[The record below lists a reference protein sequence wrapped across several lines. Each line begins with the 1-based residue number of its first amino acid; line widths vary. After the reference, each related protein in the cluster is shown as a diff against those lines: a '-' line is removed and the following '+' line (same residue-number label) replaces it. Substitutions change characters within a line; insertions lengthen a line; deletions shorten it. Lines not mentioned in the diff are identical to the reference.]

1 MREDMPTRIL
11 KGNPDPYYALEKDQ
25 KEWAPDIDENKKKGT
40 VDERKEFF
48 VRNKYAVL
56 LENKNDLSTLMTE
69 RTKPQVNISI
79 NGLTMSEEAARKLQ
93 AKVQNIVARVFER
106 HQSESQNEQ
115 RDIQKPRKESRI
127 EKIKVSSN
135 IYGLTSLDNEE
146 IGNGVEEVVD
156 MMRVEEEIIDD
167 IGISPAEPINKCVFV
182 SSPYPVHDF
191 GHVPDWRTVN
201 QPLPQ
206 TYALLW
212 TEDTMKLEV
221 KNRPDLSSDLV
232 AVKLETASNITWEK
246 MITAWNFRRG
256 GIDTVT
262 VFGGQHH
269 GPVERIVRTG
279 CDYTNTL
286 VFGKLKFMGFMW
298 YVYSLFISGVA
309 LAKQSE
315 EFSKAFGGKELHFTW
330 MQDNVFHG
338 AIGFTSL

>member
-1 MREDMPTRIL
+1 MGKDLRES
-11 KGNPDPYYALEKDQ
+11 
-25 KEWAPDIDENKKKGT
+25 APDIDEKKRKNT
-40 VDERKEFF
+40 FDERKEFY

-56 LENKNDLSTLMTE
+56 LENENDLSTLMTA
-69 RTKPQVNISI
+69 RAKPQLNISV
-79 NGLTMSEEAARKLQ
+79 NGLSMSEESARKLQ
-93 AKVQNIVARVFER
+93 AKVQDIVARVFER
-106 HQSESQNEQ
+106 HQSKAQNE
-115 RDIQKPRKESRI
+115 RTDIQEPRINSGT

-135 IYGLTSLDNEE
+135 IHGLTSLDNEE

-156 MMRVEEEIIDD
+156 RMRVEEEIIDET
-167 IGISPAEPINKCVFV
+167 GISPAESINKCVFV
-182 SSPYPVHDF
+182 TGPYPVHDF
-191 GHVPDWRTVN
+191 GHVPDWRTVS

-206 TYALLW
+206 SYALLW
-212 TEDTMKLEV
+212 TEETMKLEV
-221 KNRPDLSSDLV
+221 KNRPDLSSDQV
-232 AVKLETASNITWEK
+232 AVKLETAPSITWQK

-298 YVYSLFISGVA
+298 DVYSLFISGVA

-338 AIGFTSL
+338 GFGFTKLP